1 MSLGREDVLRE
12 LELLPVWRLRT
23 PLAGHAP
30 VAELPG
36 TSLPVSEAAPEIV
49 VETAAAPLMT
59 ETVTASDIA
68 PIIAPVI
75 APVIESAPA
84 PLPEITDHPPL
95 ETISAPMVESP
106 WFLLCPQ
113 VADSS
118 AQQLLENI
126 VRALKLPAEEL
137 HIAQQPMNVA
147 QVSSRFAILFGLD
160 AANAFLGTN
169 QPDLASIRG
178 RLLTHAE
185 MRYVVTHHPQAM
197 LEQPLLKKE
206 AWHDLCLLLA
216 EK

>member
-23 PLAGHAP
+23 PLAGHTPA
-30 VAELPG
+30 AELPG

-49 VETAAAPLMT
+49 VETTAAPLMT
-59 ETVTASDIA
+59 ETVTAPVIA

-75 APVIESAPA
+75 ERAPA
-84 PLPEITDHPPL
+84 PLPDVTDHPPL
-95 ETISAPMVESP
+95 ETISAPLVESP

-113 VADSS
+113 AADSS

-137 HIAQQPMNVA
+137 HIAQQPLNVA

-169 QPDLASIRG
+169 HADLASIRG

>member
-23 PLAGHAP
+23 PVAGHIPA
-30 VAELPG
+30 AELTG

-49 VETAAAPLMT
+49 AETAAALLIT
-59 ETVTASDIA
+59 EAVTEPVIT
-68 PIIAPVI
+68 PII

-84 PLPEITDHPPL
+84 PLPDVTDYPPL
-95 ETISAPMVESP
+95 ETISAPLVESP

-137 HIAQQPMNVA
+137 HIAQQPLNVA

-169 QPDLASIRG
+169 HTDLASIRG

-185 MRYVVTHHPQAM
+185 VRYVVTHHPQAM

>member
-23 PLAGHAP
+23 PVAGHALP
-30 VAELPG
+30 AAEIPDAP
-36 TSLPVSEAAPEIV
+36 SVSEVAPENNA
-49 VETAAAPLMT
+49 EKTPSPLMT
-59 ETVTASDIA
+59 KTVTA
-68 PIIAPVI
+68 PVT
-75 APVIESAPA
+75 ESVPA
-84 PLPEITDHPPL
+84 PPADVTDLPV
-95 ETISAPMVESP
+95 ETISAPLVESP

-113 VADSS
+113 VADHA
-118 AQQLLENI
+118 AQPLLESI

-137 HIAQQPMNVA
+137 HVA
-147 QVSSRFAILFGLD
+147 QAPLNVTQVKSRFAILFGLE
-160 AANAFLGTN
+160 AANVFLGTN
-169 QPDLASIRG
+169 HADLASIRG

>member
-23 PLAGHAP
+23 PLAGYTPA
-30 VAELPG
+30 AELPG

-59 ETVTASDIA
+59 ETVT
-68 PIIAPVI
+68 APVI

-216 EK
+216 ESKA